1 MSSSV
6 PPPQKCEEP
15 PGAADANAAPSHP
28 PTEYLTLSANSEPL
42 RLESLCT
49 NCMDNVRQRERQ
61 GRGVR
66 AAATLCLGPQQR
78 RRGAS

>member
-49 NCMDNVRQRERQ
+49 NCMDNVRQARL
-61 GRGVR
+61 GCCGHLFV
-66 AAATLCLGPQQR
+66 CLGP
-78 RRGAS
+78 RGGDAGAR